1 MIEQTD
7 SVKFLHF
14 PEVNF
19 VPKAAIATVFAI
31 FLLNGQTVKLC
42 F

>member
-7 SVKFLHF
+7 SVKLLHF

-19 VPKAAIATVFAI
+19 VLKAAIATSFVI
-31 FLLNGQTVKLC
+31 FLLNGQIVKLC